1 MTAKVDAVTLEVIGN
16 ALPAVAN
23 EMRSE
28 RRPCRNRTREKCDK
42 IRSRKRET
50 RGEGMIAAMT
60 GLGLRRPVLD
70 HRTCDE
76 LGGLPLPSGERAG
89 VRGFGTTD
97 KPEPLTPPLS
107 LREREQTECAVRHVT
122 QFPLRPA
129 HRRKSARQQLG
140 ALFLASAVLSAGV
153 LTTASAETLR
163 VGKAGRDAFS
173 FVPADI
179 GARTG
184 IFRQQGVDIEISSF
198 GGDARLQQ
206 AMAADGIDVGLGS
219 GPGLAFVVKGSPV
232 KGIAA
237 MAGPP
242 LLFALVVRNDAAV
255 ASLDDLRGRKVGVST
270 VGSVTSWIISEVSR
284 QKGWGYDG
292 MAQVPIGDD
301 ANRIAALK
309 TRSLD
314 GAIVNL
320 AQALNFVQ
328 RGEGKVLL
336 RFGELVKDFHIHV
349 IFATDKA
356 IAGKPEALRGFLKGW
371 LQTIAFMRK
380 ERNATVEVAKD
391 VMGTDAQTTNAI
403 YDELMPMFSDT
414 GRFDPNALSVLRKS
428 FVEMK
433 TLPEEPDMSKL
444 YTEAFL
450 PTN

>member
-1 MTAKVDAVTLEVIGN
+1 
-16 ALPAVAN
+16 
-23 EMRSE
+23 
-28 RRPCRNRTREKCDK
+28 
-42 IRSRKRET
+42 
-50 RGEGMIAAMT
+50 MIAAIT
-60 GLGLRRPVLD
+60 RRGLGPPVLD
-70 HRTCDE
+70 HVTSDE
-76 LGGLPLPSGERAG
+76 FDGLPLPSGERG
-89 VRGFGTTD
+89 
-97 KPEPLTPPLS
+97 
-107 LREREQTECAVRHVT
+107 QTVCAVRHVT
-122 QFPLRPA
+122 RSPLLSA
-129 HRRKSARQQLG
+129 HRRRSARRRAG
-140 ALFLASAVLSAGV
+140 ALLFASAVLSAV
-153 LTTASAETLR
+153 ALAPATAETLR

-173 FVPADI
+173 FVPADV

-184 IFRQQGVDIEISSF
+184 IFRQHGVDIEISSF

-219 GPGLAFVVKGSPV
+219 GPGLAFIVKGAPV

-255 ASLDDLRGRKVGVST
+255 SSLDDLKGRKVGVST

-309 TRSLD
+309 TRSID

-336 RFGELVKDFHIHV
+336 RFGDLVKDFHIHV

-356 IAGKPEALRGFLKGW
+356 IAAKPQALRSFLKGW

-380 ERNATVEVAKD
+380 NRSETIDIAKD
-391 VMGTDAQTTNAI
+391 VMGTDAKTTGGI

-414 GRFDPNALSVLRKS
+414 GRFDPKALAVLRKS

-433 TLPEEPDMSKL
+433 TLPQEPDMSTL

-450 PTN
+450 PTTEGQMR

>member
-1 MTAKVDAVTLEVIGN
+1 MTAKLDAVTLPV
-16 ALPAVAN
+16 VAN

-28 RRPCRNRTREKCDK
+28 RRPCRNRTCEKCDK
-42 IRSRKRET
+42 IRPRKRET

-60 GLGLRRPVLD
+60 GCGLRPPD
-70 HRTCDE
+70 AY
-76 LGGLPLPSGERAG
+76 GSG
-89 VRGFGTTD
+89 
-97 KPEPLTPPLS
+97 
-107 LREREQTECAVRHVT
+107 
-122 QFPLRPA
+122 
-129 HRRKSARQQLG
+129 RRKLG
-140 ALFLASAVLSAGV
+140 TLLLASALLLPGA
-153 LTTASAETLR
+153 LTPVAAETLR

-179 GARTG
+179 GVRTG
-184 IFRQQGVDIEISSF
+184 IFRQHGVDIEISSF

-284 QKGWGYDG
+284 QRGWGYDG

-380 ERNATVEVAKD
+380 NRNETVEIAKD

>member
-1 MTAKVDAVTLEVIGN
+1 MTAKLDAVT
-16 ALPAVAN
+16 LPAVAN

-28 RRPCRNRTREKCDK
+28 RRPCRNRTCEKCDK

-60 GLGLRRPVLD
+60 GCGLRPLD
-70 HRTCDE
+70 AC
-76 LGGLPLPSGERAG
+76 GSG
-89 VRGFGTTD
+89 
-97 KPEPLTPPLS
+97 
-107 LREREQTECAVRHVT
+107 
-122 QFPLRPA
+122 
-129 HRRKSARQQLG
+129 RRKLG
-140 ALFLASAVLSAGV
+140 TLLLASALLLAGA
-153 LTTASAETLR
+153 LTPVAAETLR

-179 GARTG
+179 GARAG
-184 IFRQQGVDIEISSF
+184 IFRQHGVDIEISSF

-284 QKGWGYDG
+284 QRGWGYDG

-380 ERNATVEVAKD
+380 DRNAAVEIAKD